1 MARRILVIA
10 AILIVAGFLYLGY
23 TSYDA
28 GRSGANGDVFSV
40 DSTSKSDAPRSHLT
54 PVAPENP
61 SPKPVSNQ
69 PSIVTPQDPAAPI
82 ASDQTVQPGT
92 SRTGAA
98 APPATDTISP
108 DPPNGMVFS
117 GTGHFQL
124 YRQGNLTWRLNT
136 DTGQSC
142 VLFATDE
149 EWKKPRVLNAGC
161 GKRESG
167 STRSA
172 R

>member
-40 DSTSKSDAPRSHLT
+40 DSNSKSEAPRSHLT
-54 PVAPENP
+54 PTAPET
-61 SPKPVSNQ
+61 SSAKPLSSQ
-69 PSIVTPQDPAAPI
+69 SASVTPQDSTNSVAPEQG
-82 ASDQTVQPGT
+82 AQPGVAVA
-92 SRTGAA
+92 GVP

-161 GKRESG
+161 GKPTT
-167 STRSA
+167 TRSA